1 MEFEPSPRTQ
11 ELLGQL
17 AEFIDAWSIR
27 PKPVYAEQVRA
38 SGDPHFH
45 PQVMEE
51 LKAEAARGLWN
62 LFLPD
67 DRATAPASPT
77 SSTHR
82 CASSW
87 GSRRCRPGGDELLGA
102 RHREHGAARA
112 VRLAAAARAVP
123 RSRCSTAGPLVL
135 RDDRAV
141 GRELRRHQHPEPDR
155 PRRRPLRGER
165 AQVVH
170 DRRGVTAVHVHHPH
184 GRVGSRTPT
193 ATAGTAWC
201 SSRSTRPACT
211 VERSL
216 PVFDHDAGGG
226 HCETLFDDV
235 RVPAEHLLGE
245 EGAGFALAQARLG
258 PGRIHHCMRAIGM
271 AEKALRLMCER
282 TQQRVAFGRP
292 LADQGTIQAQVAE
305 SRIEIEQAR
314 LLTLKAAW
322 LIDTVG
328 TKGARFEISA
338 IKVVAARLAT
348 TVIDRAIQTFG
359 AAGVTNDWPLAEMWG
374 HARTLH
380 LVDGPDE
387 VHLQQIARRELR
399 PYEGFRTRRRPW
411 SGRPRHPGTSRT
423 SSNRPRRRTLWI
435 EIPSGST
442 RSRSRRSRPSRARV
456 AGMPA
461 GQTAAP
467 SSRRLTTLPRRTS
480 SVATTRASIG
490 ASATQRAPRQSTSYS
505 SRNGVGAAT
514 RSVGG
519 LRRAHTG
526 PGRRPGGAPSR

>member
-1 MEFEPSPRTQ
+1 MNFEPDGRTQ

-17 AEFIDAWSIR
+17 AEFIDDVVDPAEAI
-27 PKPVYAEQVRA
+27 YTEQVRA

-45 PQVMEE
+45 PPVMED
-51 LKAEAARGLWN
+51 LKAEAKARGLWN

-67 DRATAPASPT
+67 AENGGGLTNLQYAPLCELMGQSPLSQEATNCSAPDTGNMELLAQFASPLQREQFLDPLLDGSVRSCFAMT
-77 SSTHR
+77 EPWVASSDATNIQSRIARDGDRYVVNAHKWFTTGAASPR
-82 CASSW
+82 CAFTILMGVSD
-87 GSRRCRPGGDELLGA
+87 PDA
-102 RHREHGAARA
+102 DRHRRHSM
-112 VRLAAAARAVP
+112 VLI
-123 RSRCSTAGPLVL
+123 PL
-135 RDDRAV
+135 DA
-141 GRELRRHQHPEPDR
+141 P
-155 PRRRPLRGER
+155 
-165 AQVVH
+165 
-170 DRRGVTAVHVHHPH
+170 GV
-184 GRVGSRTPT
+184 
-193 ATAGTAWC
+193 
-201 SSRSTRPACT
+201 T

-216 PVFDHDAGGG
+216 PAFDHDAGGG
-226 HCETLFDDV
+226 HCETLFVDV

-292 LADQGTIQAQVAE
+292 LADQGTIQAQIAE

-328 TKGARFEISA
+328 AKGARFEISA

-359 AAGVTNDWPLAEMWG
+359 AAGVTNDWPLAEMYG

-399 PYEGFRTRRRPW
+399 GYESFRT
-411 SGRPRHPGTSRT
+411 S
-423 SSNRPRRRTLWI
+423 
-435 EIPSGST
+435 
-442 RSRSRRSRPSRARV
+442 
-456 AGMPA
+456 
-461 GQTAAP
+461 
-467 SSRRLTTLPRRTS
+467 
-480 SVATTRASIG
+480 
-490 ASATQRAPRQSTSYS
+490 
-505 SRNGVGAAT
+505 
-514 RSVGG
+514 
-519 LRRAHTG
+519 
-526 PGRRPGGAPSR
+526 